1 MTVTTFQMCIVLH
14 SLNQLILQT
23 DQLRDN
29 TGEEEPKTNF
39 LYQCHKTFIST
50 GISCPILFSFWG
62 RIFPFPYSRSH
73 TGHSVSLA
81 GLPQNVSSAGS
92 QGPRFPAVLSC
103 WEKGSCGSTAPSRGD
118 AQDDSLHLKVRSPL
132 ARNVSPL
139 LAAGLS

>member
-23 DQLRDN
+23 DQLRE
-29 TGEEEPKTNF
+29 TTEEESNTNF

-50 GISCPILFSFWG
+50 GISGLILFSFWG

-73 TGHSVSLA
+73 PGHSISLA
-81 GLPQNVSSAGS
+81 GLRQNASSAGS
-92 QGPRFPAVLSC
+92 QGPTSPAVLRC
-103 WEKGSCGSTAPSRGD
+103 WEEGSCGPMAPSHGD

-132 ARNVSPL
+132 ARRNVNPL
-139 LAAGLS
+139 PAAGLS